1 MNKKVFFQID
11 NGDTKVTAELSG
23 VLTQLEAECQDVK
36 NNDDMDLYSW
46 TITPIIMTD
55 EEYAK
60 LPEAY

>member
-1 MNKKVFFQID
+1 MKKVFFKID
-11 NGDTKVTAELSG
+11 NGDTTITAELSG

-55 EEYAK
+55 EEYNN